1 MAKISK
7 YLKLDKDILLE
18 YIYDDNN
25 LISNKYQILLDSRN
39 RRQSY
44 IAGEGSLIGN
54 ILDNQLVKIDDV
66 TQKYAKVDTS
76 YYSFLQ
82 LKDYSSGVPTK
93 HDIIKIHLP
102 INWTFGEYYGCYIR
116 VYAFDVNNKITYDLS
131 NFFFNSTDLEQ
142 SDSLLN
148 FTSPPL
154 FFQEKLWGKHITI
167 HVPSLSTLSSQ
178 LENESPKPNSINYNL
193 TNNAGLSITS
203 PIFID
208 FHFIRNIQTIN
219 NQKTYT
225 LSTPLTVT
233 IPQSPEFERLGLVI
247 KSSNNGDFFEIYGT
261 YNNTISGFN
270 QFITESIS
278 TGHRYY
284 VQYNITTY
292 EQNIRGKTITFTQ
305 HDNFNETVEYRPII
319 KYSTTTA
326 IIDVEMRLIDSVDDS
341 YILRRASYGLLQD
354 EVSKYSLNLT
364 KINLVNANKP
374 KIYNI
379 KSSIDTS
386 LVGISNSFG
395 KITQT
400 VNSSR
405 SGRLNPTSS
414 STSTLLNTQSIQIQ
428 EVKVPFPILVDRY
441 NIVCKSD
448 NASFNNTTFYGIGK
462 ILVTLYPFDNIFTF
476 RLANGSESSPNF
488 LNMSSYGD
496 IKLSFKSDA
505 KIYEFPL
512 YTETDSI
519 DLSTGLVCFKV
530 PEANFKDIKKLYE
543 SGVNVFYITSQVE
556 NVKSMIYSGLY
567 KIYDN
572 KSNISVMNNQ
582 AINTID
588 TKVNKDPNLPQ
599 PVVVTKYSASSNNDV
614 EKTSNDLTYRNL
626 TATVSKK

>member
-44 IAGEGSLIGN
+44 ISGEGSLTGN

-167 HVPSLSTLSSQ
+167 HVPSLSALSSQ
-178 LENESPKPNSINYNL
+178 LEDESPKPNSINYNL
-193 TNNAGLSITS
+193 TNNVGLSITS

-225 LSTPLTVT
+225 LSAPLTVT

-379 KSSIDTS
+379 KSSIDAS

-476 RLANGSESSPNF
+476 RLANGLETSPNF

-530 PEANFKDIKKLYE
+530 PETNFKDIKKLYE

-582 AINTID
+582 VVNTTD

-599 PVVVTKYSASSNNDV
+599 PVVVTKYSASSNKNV

-626 TATVSKK
+626 TTVSKK

>member
-44 IAGEGSLIGN
+44 ISGEGSLTGN

>member
-44 IAGEGSLIGN
+44 ISGEGSLTGN

-167 HVPSLSTLSSQ
+167 HVPSLSALSSQ
-178 LENESPKPNSINYNL
+178 LEDESPKPNSINYNL
-193 TNNAGLSITS
+193 TNNVGLSITS

-379 KSSIDTS
+379 KSSIDAS

-476 RLANGSESSPNF
+476 RLANGLETSPNF

-496 IKLSFKSDA
+496 IKLSFKSDV

-530 PEANFKDIKKLYE
+530 PETNFKDIKKLYE

-582 AINTID
+582 VVNTTD

-599 PVVVTKYSASSNNDV
+599 PVVVTKYSASSNKNV

-626 TATVSKK
+626 TTVSKK

>member
-44 IAGEGSLIGN
+44 ISGEGSLTGN

-167 HVPSLSTLSSQ
+167 HVPSLSALSSQ
-178 LENESPKPNSINYNL
+178 LEDESPKPNSINYNL
-193 TNNAGLSITS
+193 TNNVGLSITS

-225 LSTPLTVT
+225 LSAPLTVT

-379 KSSIDTS
+379 KSSIDAS

-476 RLANGSESSPNF
+476 RLANGLETSPNF

-496 IKLSFKSDA
+496 IKLSFKSDV

-530 PEANFKDIKKLYE
+530 PETNFKDIKKLYE

-582 AINTID
+582 VVNTTD

-599 PVVVTKYSASSNNDV
+599 PVVVTKYSASSNKNV

-626 TATVSKK
+626 TKVSKK

>member
-102 INWTFGEYYGCYIR
+102 INWIFGEYYGCYIR
-116 VYAFDVNNKITYDLS
+116 VYAFDVNNQITYDLS
-131 NFFFNSTDLEQ
+131 NFFFNSTDVEQ